1 MHDATGQYY
10 DTHAEQLA
18 ARYRGAD
25 VTALH
30 ILLRRW
36 LPASGS
42 VLEIGCG
49 IGRESAFM
57 SALGL
62 EVLATDASEPM
73 LSQARLAPGNEHIT
87 FQPAAFPLRPG
98 YPLLQ
103 ARFDAVV
110 AIAVLMHVP
119 DHEVFDL
126 AFQIRGLLNP
136 GGRFVCSFCSGRI
149 PSEEDPRLYADRE
162 PGEVRLLFER
172 LGFTFL
178 AKEENEDG
186 LGRATRWTTLVFGCD
201 HLSGARPV
209 DQIEAVI
216 NHDKKDA
223 TYKLALMRALCD
235 IAQTAYRQ
243 VRWHPGDTV
252 SVPLGLLAEKWL
264 YYYWPLVDTGDE
276 PLIPQKRGMEVNKP
290 IAFRKELTA
299 LAAHFSLQNG
309 LSRFHGEFRSERLD
323 PEACLLTD
331 AALNKIAET
340 IVAGPVKFSSQGGF
354 MSQGRQSA
362 RNRCHTPQALYA
374 ALGRVHFNADIW
386 RELCLVGHW
395 ISEAIILRWAELT
408 VEISKR
414 QVPITRVLE
423 KLLVRPETD
432 RDVYAVREIYKA
444 SPSLAC
450 VWTQADLTDRRFD
463 VDHAI
468 PFSLWHNNDLWNLL
482 PADAKVN
489 NEKRDRLVDRETLFS
504 SRETIIGCWQITRHA
519 MPERFDLELSRT
531 LFGRNHAEAQWEI
544 PAFAALTEA
553 VETVALQRGVERW
566 QPAPS
571 AAAASKERAS
581 LRLRNAAESESYD
594 AGDSL
599 YQPPPPLP
607 ALELDGKRSVAHY
620 HMLPQGRTLLDP
632 AEVPQLAFKSA
643 LPIVAELAA
652 GPFFDGFETG
662 QLSDLNELDW
672 IAVPEKL
679 CKSNRFVIRVAGDS
693 MEPLFHI
700 GDLLVF
706 EYHRTPR
713 LNNQIVIA
721 ANFTSG
727 AEGGEYAVKRFKAD
741 PDHWRFLSENPAYSP
756 AEIPKSDMSHPILG
770 TYVGKL

>member
-1 MHDATGQYY
+1 MN
-10 DTHAEQLA
+10 
-18 ARYRGAD
+18 R
-25 VTALH
+25 
-30 ILLRRW
+30 
-36 LPASGS
+36 
-42 VLEIGCG
+42 
-49 IGRESAFM
+49 
-57 SALGL
+57 
-62 EVLATDASEPM
+62 
-73 LSQARLAPGNEHIT
+73 
-87 FQPAAFPLRPG
+87 
-98 YPLLQ
+98 
-103 ARFDAVV
+103 AV
-110 AIAVLMHVP
+110 P
-119 DHEVFDL
+119 
-126 AFQIRGLLNP
+126 P
-136 GGRFVCSFCSGRI
+136 
-149 PSEEDPRLYADRE
+149 
-162 PGEVRLLFER
+162 
-172 LGFTFL
+172 
-178 AKEENEDG
+178 
-186 LGRATRWTTLVFGCD
+186 
-201 HLSGARPV
+201 
-209 DQIEAVI
+209 
-216 NHDKKDA
+216 
-223 TYKLALMRALCD
+223 
-235 IAQTAYRQ
+235 
-243 VRWHPGDTV
+243 
-252 SVPLGLLAEKWL
+252 
-264 YYYWPLVDTGDE
+264 
-276 PLIPQKRGMEVNKP
+276 
-290 IAFRKELTA
+290 

-432 RDVYAVREIYKA
+432 RDVYAVSEIYKA
-444 SPSLAC
+444 CPGLAC
-450 VWTQADLTDRRFD
+450 VWTHADLTDRRFD

-489 NEKRDRLVDRETLFS
+489 NEKRDRLVDRETLFR

-581 LRLRNAAESESYD
+581 LRLRNAAETESYD
-594 AGDSL
+594 AGDSF
-599 YQPPPPLP
+599 YKSPPPLP
-607 ALELDGKRSVAHY
+607 AMELDGKRSVAHY

-632 AEVPQLAFKSA
+632 AEVPRLAFISA

-652 GPFFDGFETG
+652 GVFFDGFETG
-662 QLSDLNELDW
+662 RLTDLNELDW
-672 IAVPEKL
+672 IAVPENL
-679 CKSNRFVIRVAGDS
+679 CKPNRFVIRVAGDS

-713 LNNQIVIA
+713 LDNQIVIA
-721 ANFTSG
+721 ADFTSG
-727 AEGGEYAVKRFKAD
+727 SESGEYGD
-741 PDHWRFLSENPAYSP
+741 
-756 AEIPKSDMSHPILG
+756 KSFHKPEPLKERTTI
-770 TYVGKL
+770 